1 MQAAM
6 QITDNMTSLI
16 FHIRSKNIL
25 VKGMLWDFP
34 SEFWYQLLL
43 HLVNTYTSYDSFLY
57 MLLIKQFIFF
67 KKIVRKQKATSI
79 SHVGF

>member
-1 MQAAM
+1 
-6 QITDNMTSLI
+6 
-16 FHIRSKNIL
+16 
-25 VKGMLWDFP
+25 MLWDFP

-43 HLVNTYTSYDSFLY
+43 HLVNMSDDSFLY
-57 MLLIKQFIFF
+57 MLLIKQFIFL

>member
-43 HLVNTYTSYDSFLY
+43 HLVNMSDDSFLY
-57 MLLIKQFIFF
+57 MLLIKQFIFL
-67 KKIVRKQKATSI
+67 KKNCKKAESYL
-79 SHVGF
+79 H

>member
-1 MQAAM
+1 
-6 QITDNMTSLI
+6 
-16 FHIRSKNIL
+16 
-25 VKGMLWDFP
+25 MLWDFP

>member
-43 HLVNTYTSYDSFLY
+43 HLVNTSDDSFLY
-57 MLLIKQFIFF
+57 MLLIKQFIFL

>member
-43 HLVNTYTSYDSFLY
+43 HLVNMSDDSFLY
-57 MLLIKQFIFF
+57 MLLIKQFIFL